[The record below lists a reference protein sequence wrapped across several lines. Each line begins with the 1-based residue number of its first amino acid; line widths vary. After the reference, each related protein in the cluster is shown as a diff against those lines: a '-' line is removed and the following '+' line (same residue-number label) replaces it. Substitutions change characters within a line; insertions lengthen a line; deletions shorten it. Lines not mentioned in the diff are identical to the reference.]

1 MLQLNG
7 GSSTAAIATP
17 AELRRQLT
25 QAQTA
30 LAESRQHAQQFEQ
43 QLSEL
48 RANTE
53 RLQRDKA
60 SLKTELAT
68 LRRDLGGVSTDILAE
83 LNSASAGGSQVR
95 LLGGT
100 ITAAEVL
107 ARWERLSEV
116 ERARDEALQSLDRA
130 QRAAQ
135 RKERQ
140 WELEKQQLQV
150 WCGGDKAWVE
160 GAAGGGGGY
169 IWTRKAA
176 EQGFIANI
184 TECVSSLALHA
195 VACSCTTPPLDE
207 AC

>member
-17 AELRRQLT
+17 GELRRQLT
-25 QAQTA
+25 AAQAA
-30 LAESRQHAQQFEQ
+30 LNESRQHAQQLEQ

-83 LNSASAGGSQVR
+83 LTSGAAGGSNQVR

-107 ARWERLSEV
+107 QRWERLSEV

-150 WCGGDKAWVE
+150 RAGLYRCGW
-160 GAAGGGGGY
+160 GGTG
-169 IWTRKAA
+169 R
-176 EQGFIANI
+176 
-184 TECVSSLALHA
+184 VA
-195 VACSCTTPPLDE
+195 VAQTTGAVWRGAITLICP
-207 AC
+207 ACCGWYTHVASHHC